1 MNKSIYIIILV
12 VLLSFAVYKI
22 IKKTCYPIKTI
33 TAILLVVPTVVT
45 CGIAIFVY
53 KMLRGSF
60 TGMNY
65 SSSSTN
71 NTNTNFDIEPEVSK
85 KEEKKKVGRSFT
97 DSFGKTMYY
106 DKEGNLMGSS
116 IDNGFGK
123 KKFTDNE
130 GNYAGESLDNNLGA
144 TMYTDK
150 DGNTITSNTNY
161 LGEETFPD
169 GTTTKTDSSG
179 NKYYS

>member
-22 IKKTCYPIKTI
+22 IKKLCYPIKTT
-33 TAILLVVPTVVT
+33 TAILLVVPTIVS
-45 CGIAIFVY
+45 CGGAIFVY
-53 KMLRGSF
+53 NVLRGSF
-60 TGMNY
+60 TGVNY
-65 SSSSTN
+65 SNSVT
-71 NTNTNFDIEPEVSK
+71 TDTNFNVEQAPK

-97 DSFGKTMYY
+97 DSCGKTMYY
-106 DKEGNLMGSS
+106 DK
-116 IDNGFGK
+116 
-123 KKFTDNE
+123 
-130 GNYAGESLDNNLGA
+130 
-144 TMYTDK
+144 
-150 DGNTITSNTNY
+150 DGNTNY